1 MYLLDELVQ
10 LELHPALELLLLLV
24 SAMMLIMI
32 R

>member
-1 MYLLDELVQ
+1 MYLLESEQ

-24 SAMMLIMI
+24 GALMLVMI